1 MNWYET
7 IAFFTHCLPKAVAR
21 PLNALPDGSLR
32 EIRVRAGQSIRLS
45 TRQGETI
52 CPCEPTSQ
60 QVAQMAEALCEH
72 ALYARAEE
80 QRSGFVTLRGG
91 HRMGLCGRVICQGQS
106 IRALRDISSFCIRI
120 AGQWRGAAD
129 GLIGQLTDENGFCRS
144 TLIVGLPGMGKTT
157 LLRDSLRRL
166 SEAGRRV
173 CVVDERS
180 EIAAMCD
187 GLPQL
192 EVGPCTD
199 VLDGC
204 GKEAGLRW
212 LLRSLSPEVLVT
224 DELSDTLDAQ
234 AALEAIRSGVSMLA
248 TIHGRDLESVCG
260 RNTLYPLIRDRAFER
275 YAVLDVH
282 EVGKLAG
289 IYDRDFQPVVSEEE
303 S

>member
-52 CPCEPTSQ
+52 CPCEPTPQ

-248 TIHGRDLESVCG
+248 TVHGRDLDCVCG

-289 IYDRDFQPVVSEEE
+289 IYDRDFQPVVSEEDA
-303 S
+303 

>member
-7 IAFFTHCLPKAVAR
+7 IAFLTHCLPKAAAR
-21 PLNALPDGSLR
+21 PLNALPEGSLR

-52 CPCEPTSQ
+52 CPCEPTPQ

-129 GLIGQLTDENGFCRS
+129 GLIGQLTDKNGRCRS
-144 TLIVGLPGMGKTT
+144 ALIVGLPGMGKTT

-248 TIHGRDLESVCG
+248 TVHGRDLDSVCG

-289 IYDRDFQPVVSEEE
+289 IYDRDFQPVVSEEDA
-303 S
+303 

>member
-1 MNWYET
+1 MKWYET
-7 IAFFTHCLPKAVAR
+7 IAFLTHCLPKAAAR
-21 PLNALPDGSLR
+21 PLNALPEGSLR

-52 CPCEPTSQ
+52 CPCEPTPQ

-129 GLIGQLTDENGFCRS
+129 GLIGQLTGENGRCRS
-144 TLIVGLPGMGKTT
+144 ALIVGLPGMGKTT

-248 TIHGRDLESVCG
+248 TVHGRDLDSVCG

-289 IYDRDFQPVVSEEE
+289 IYDRDFQPVVPEEDA
-303 S
+303 

>member
-52 CPCEPTSQ
+52 CPCEPTPQ

-129 GLIGQLTDENGFCRS
+129 GLIGQLTGENGRCRS
-144 TLIVGLPGMGKTT
+144 ALIVGLPGMGKTT

-248 TIHGRDLESVCG
+248 TVHGRDLDSVCG

>member
-52 CPCEPTSQ
+52 CPCEPTPQ

-129 GLIGQLTDENGFCRS
+129 GLIGQLTDENGRCRS
-144 TLIVGLPGMGKTT
+144 ALIVGLPGMGKTT

-204 GKEAGLRW
+204 GKEAGLRL

-248 TIHGRDLESVCG
+248 TVHGRDLDSVCG

>member
-7 IAFFTHCLPKAVAR
+7 IAFLTHCLPKAAAR
-21 PLNALPDGSLR
+21 PLNALPEGSLR

-45 TRQGETI
+45 TRHGETI
-52 CPCEPTSQ
+52 CPCEPTPQ

-248 TIHGRDLESVCG
+248 TVHGRDLDSVCG

-289 IYDRDFQPVVSEEE
+289 IYDRDFQPVVPEEDA
-303 S
+303 